1 MTVDKV
7 PNCGKNTGGL
17 DPGGGLPT
25 AERRGKVEEDAF
37 ALMAPA
43 SRCRH
48 RRRLLAPQMGQG
60 RHRDFRI
67 TADEQKGH
75 PANPPSALSA

>member
-7 PNCGKNTGGL
+7 SNCGKNTGGL
-17 DPGGGLPT
+17 DTGGGLPT

-43 SRCRH
+43 PRRRH
-48 RRRLLAPQMGQG
+48 RPRPSAPQMGQG
-60 RHRDFRI
+60 RPRDLRI
-67 TADEQKGH
+67 AADEQKGH
-75 PANPPSALSA
+75 RCYRFTTNP